1 MKTVTQKAR
10 LRQAIIEY
18 IAEEPWAEELLLQEH
33 HEAPSTE
40 HTVPSNQTH
49 SGQPTQKP
57 VPESSQEP
65 TLPKPIDTSKPNDT
79 VQPFDPSDK
88 HSMSREKNIK
98 TKESV
103 PVETKPGQTI
113 EAPVSSRIKQK
124 ERPVAKEKRN
134 TVAGE
139 IKTREP
145 TVRSNEALKVSK
157 ERGSQTIEP
166 SVAPS
171 GDVKPTTKGAPLPAV
186 QAKVISATLSISRNI
201 SLGKRNET
209 TVDSLLYLF
218 AVIFNVKSSMIQSVL
233 CQCNIFVIL

>member
-79 VQPFDPSDK
+79 VQPFDPSDNGLYGFEI
-88 HSMSREKNIK
+88 RNAGLFRPLE
-98 TKESV
+98 
-103 PVETKPGQTI
+103 GQFNSAAQPDVRQA
-113 EAPVSSRIKQK
+113 E
-124 ERPVAKEKRN
+124 VAF
-134 TVAGE
+134 
-139 IKTREP
+139 
-145 TVRSNEALKVSK
+145 
-157 ERGSQTIEP
+157 
-166 SVAPS
+166 
-171 GDVKPTTKGAPLPAV
+171 PLPGRSKNLAS
-186 QAKVISATLSISRNI
+186 VIQREVAQQ
-201 SLGKRNET
+201 
-209 TVDSLLYLF
+209 V
-218 AVIFNVKSSMIQSVL
+218 
-233 CQCNIFVIL
+233 

>member
-65 TLPKPIDTSKPNDT
+65 TSKPNDT

-88 HSMSREKNIK
+88 HSMSREK
-98 TKESV
+98 T
-103 PVETKPGQTI
+103 
-113 EAPVSSRIKQK
+113 
-124 ERPVAKEKRN
+124 
-134 TVAGE
+134 
-139 IKTREP
+139 
-145 TVRSNEALKVSK
+145 
-157 ERGSQTIEP
+157 
-166 SVAPS
+166 
-171 GDVKPTTKGAPLPAV
+171 
-186 QAKVISATLSISRNI
+186 
-201 SLGKRNET
+201 
-209 TVDSLLYLF
+209 
-218 AVIFNVKSSMIQSVL
+218 
-233 CQCNIFVIL
+233 

>member
-18 IAEEPWAEELLLQEH
+18 IAEDPWAEELLLQEH

-88 HSMSREKNIK
+88 HSMSREK
-98 TKESV
+98 T
-103 PVETKPGQTI
+103 
-113 EAPVSSRIKQK
+113 
-124 ERPVAKEKRN
+124 
-134 TVAGE
+134 
-139 IKTREP
+139 
-145 TVRSNEALKVSK
+145 
-157 ERGSQTIEP
+157 
-166 SVAPS
+166 
-171 GDVKPTTKGAPLPAV
+171 
-186 QAKVISATLSISRNI
+186 
-201 SLGKRNET
+201 
-209 TVDSLLYLF
+209 
-218 AVIFNVKSSMIQSVL
+218 
-233 CQCNIFVIL
+233 